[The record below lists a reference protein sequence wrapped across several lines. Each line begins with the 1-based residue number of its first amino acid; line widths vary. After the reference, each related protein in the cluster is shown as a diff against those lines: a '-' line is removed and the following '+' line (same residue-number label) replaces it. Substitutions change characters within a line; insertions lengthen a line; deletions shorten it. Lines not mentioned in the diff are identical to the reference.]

1 MNLRKKLVAA
11 AAGLL
16 LAGLILGA
24 GGTST
29 AQPTPTQMP
38 TTSTTGY

>member
-1 MNLRKKLVAA
+1 VNLRKKLVAA

-16 LAGLILGA
+16 LAGLALGA

-29 AQPTPTQMP
+29 AKPAPNQV
-38 TTSTTGY
+38 TTTTTGY